1 MEIDEP
7 TDLEYVEDDFKEG
20 EHETLD
26 EEIRQCFPQAL
37 TPQDLNLLLPHLLGD
52 IVTQSGD
59 RLLANYRSAL
69 EYRTIIKSEPR
80 LGQMLLDGLKHSF
93 KYVWLLSKDLS
104 VSSGCTSDTPV
115 VEFLRPGEYQ
125 SKIS

>member
-1 MEIDEP
+1 MMEIDEP

-69 EYRTIIKSEPR
+69 ECRSI
-80 LGQMLLDGLKHSF
+80 
-93 KYVWLLSKDLS
+93 VLSMC
-104 VSSGCTSDTPV
+104 G
-115 VEFLRPGEYQ
+115 F
-125 SKIS
+125 